1 MAAHLIFSKHLDF
14 AQLPR
19 DWRVSRA
26 SVDWQGSPLLLV
38 DEGKPPYPSGD
49 ASTEERIRWFNTPP
63 RARHLVYWDGV
74 SQRTLTFEKSTGIFS
89 FHVQRFGEGWLL
101 GEGRGGRADIC
112 DREGRLQRTLDLGD
126 ASNDVQTTSN
136 GHIWVSYFDEG
147 VFGGGI
153 GRHGV
158 VCFDSAGQPI
168 FKYSD
173 FAEQNQ
179 LPFIDDCYAMN
190 VVNEEEVWLSYYM
203 DFPLVSI
210 KNFQL
215 ARAWK
220 DFGCMKP
227 AFAIA
232 GETVIFQKCYT
243 RREGKSQLLRRCISA
258 SAQTEPVYAVDEEGA
273 VVDGLFTAVARGP
286 NFYLLTES
294 ALYELQRNR

>member
-19 DWRVSRA
+19 DWRVSRV
-26 SVDWQGSPLLLV
+26 SLDWQGSPLLLI
-38 DEGKPPYPSGD
+38 DEGKPPYPSDD
-49 ASTEERIRWFNTPP
+49 ASTQERIRWFNTPP
-63 RARHLVYWDGV
+63 RARHLAYWDGL
-74 SQRTLTFEKSTGIFS
+74 SQRTLTFEKSTGVFG

-112 DREGRLQRTLDLGD
+112 DKKGRSQRTLDLGD

-190 VVNEEEVWLSYYM
+190 VVNEEEVWLSYYS
-203 DFPLVSI
+203 DFPLISI

-215 ARAWK
+215 DRAWK
-220 DFGCMKP
+220 DFGCMDR
-227 AFAIA
+227 AFAVA

-243 RREGKSQLLRRCISA
+243 RREGKSQLLRCCMSA
-258 SAQTEPVYAVDEEGA
+258 SAQTEPLHAVDEKGA
-273 VVDGLFTAVARGP
+273 AIQGLFTAVARGP

-294 ALYELQRNR
+294 ALYELRRNP